1 MEDKMAQRSAS
12 KTERS
17 GEDGRAS
24 MRLASFNI
32 KNGLS
37 GDGSCAPEALVGA
50 CRMLC
55 ADVLALQEVDRGVPR
70 SNRADQTEIVADG
83 CGLTGLYAP
92 ARRLDGGEYGNAL
105 LVRGSLADV
114 ENVRLPVL
122 PGNEARSAVV
132 ARAEVNGLA
141 LSVAGTHLQNRH
153 GGPPPT
159 SKDAAEQLDQLSVVL
174 GALASRPRPK
184 VLLGDLN
191 MPPEVVAPVL
201 ESAGYAVADS
211 EPTVVVGAR
220 KSPRTLAAAAA
231 RWVGAGGMP
240 PAAVTPHRPIA
251 AGAGATPPGAGT
263 PADH

>member
-1 MEDKMAQRSAS
+1 
-12 KTERS
+12 
-17 GEDGRAS
+17 

-37 GDGSCAPEALVGA
+37 GDGSCEPEALVGA
-50 CRMLC
+50 CRMLR

-70 SNRADQTEIVADG
+70 SNKADQTEIVADG

-191 MPPEVVAPVL
+191 MLPEVVVPVL

-211 EPTVVVGAR
+211 EPTVVVGAPKFR
-220 KSPRTLAAAAA
+220 IDYVAVDGLA
-231 RWVGAGGMP
+231 VGAGEVVDT
-240 PAAVTPHRPIA
+240 AVSDHRAIVA
-251 AGAGATPPGAGT
+251 EAV
-263 PADH
+263 ADPT

>member
-1 MEDKMAQRSAS
+1 
-12 KTERS
+12 
-17 GEDGRAS
+17 

-37 GDGSCAPEALVGA
+37 GDGSCEPEALVGA
-50 CRMLC
+50 CRMLR

-70 SNRADQTEIVADG
+70 SNKADQTEIVADG

-191 MPPEVVAPVL
+191 MPPEVVVPVL

-211 EPTVVVGAR
+211 EPTVVVGAPKFR
-220 KSPRTLAAAAA
+220 IDYVAVDGLA
-231 RWVGAGGMP
+231 VGAGEVVDT
-240 PAAVTPHRPIA
+240 AVSDHRAIVA
-251 AGAGATPPGAGT
+251 EAV
-263 PADH
+263 ADPT

>member
-1 MEDKMAQRSAS
+1 
-12 KTERS
+12 
-17 GEDGRAS
+17 

-37 GDGSCAPEALVGA
+37 GDGTCEPEALVGA
-50 CRMLC
+50 CRMLR

-191 MPPEVVAPVL
+191 MPPEVVVPVL

-211 EPTVVVGAR
+211 EPTVVVGAPKFR
-220 KSPRTLAAAAA
+220 IDYVAVDGLA
-231 RWVGAGGMP
+231 VGAGEVVDT
-240 PAAVTPHRPIA
+240 AVSDHRAIVA
-251 AGAGATPPGAGT
+251 EAV
-263 PADH
+263 ADPT

>member
-17 GEDGRAS
+17 GEDGRAT

-37 GDGSCAPEALVGA
+37 GDGSCDPQVLVGA
-50 CRMLC
+50 CRMLR

-70 SNRADQTEIVADG
+70 SNRADQTESVADG

-114 ENVRLPVL
+114 EHVRLPVL
-122 PGNEARSAVV
+122 PGNETRAAVV
-132 ARAEVNGLA
+132 ARADVDGLA
-141 LSVAGTHLQNRH
+141 LSVAATHLQNRH

-159 SKDAAEQLDQLSVVL
+159 PKDAAEQLDQLDVVL
-174 GALASRPRPK
+174 GALAGRPRPK

-191 MPPEVVAPVL
+191 MPPEVVVPVL
-201 ESAGYAVADS
+201 EAAGYAVADS
-211 EPTVVVGAR
+211 EPTVVVGAPKFR
-220 KSPRTLAAAAA
+220 IDYVAVDGLA
-231 RWVGAGGMP
+231 VGVGEVLDTAVSDHRAIVAEAVAGP
-240 PAAVTPHRPIA
+240 T
-251 AGAGATPPGAGT
+251 
-263 PADH
+263 